1 MPQLHR
7 IALAG
12 CGGMGRRHLRSY
24 RVLGEAEPG
33 RAELAAVVDPELERA
48 EFVAAEAERLL
59 GRRPAAFGSLEEAAA
74 AVPELDV
81 ADIVAAPSA
90 HHRLTQAAA
99 AAGMHVLCEKPMAPT
114 VAACRAMQRA
124 AAQAGR
130 VLSIAEN
137 YRRDPLSRLA
147 RALVAGG
154 AIGELRS
161 LLDLSGSGGNR
172 GHAGAWRYLRAEGG
186 PILEAGVHDA
196 DLQQY
201 LAGPAIRVS
210 AQVRLHEARRVY
222 RGVPLK
228 AFHDHYAHR
237 NPAVAPADA
246 PDLLLATVEHAG
258 GALGQWRYDHS
269 VHGPGLRRFTLFG
282 SEGQIDLPGV
292 RNGRPLQVFRDDHAG
307 ALSDAAV
314 LALVPDFAL
323 DERTARLFGGAR
335 LARYANAGPGLG
347 GGADLKLLALE
358 LAELLDAA
366 DGGPPVEVGP
376 EVGLAAAALVLA
388 CHESSAAGRPV
399 TLAEVMDGTLDAYQR
414 PANEA
419 LRAPPPPAAGAL

>member
-1 MPQLHR
+1 MPQTHR
-7 IALAG
+7 VALAG

-33 RAELAAVVDPELERA
+33 RMELAAVVDTELERA
-48 EFVAAEAERLL
+48 EFVAAEAEQLL
-59 GRRPAAFGSLEEAAA
+59 DRRPAAFGSLEEAAA
-74 AVPELDV
+74 AVPALDV
-81 ADIVAAPSA
+81 VDIVAAPSA
-90 HHRLTQAAA
+90 HHRITRVAM

-114 VAACRAMQRA
+114 VAGCRAMQRA
-124 AAQAGR
+124 AEQGGR
-130 VLSIAEN
+130 VLSVAEN
-137 YRRDPLSRLA
+137 YRRDPISRLA
-147 RALVAGG
+147 HALVSAG

-161 LLDLSGSGGNR
+161 LIDLSGSGGSR
-172 GHAGAWRYLRAEGG
+172 GHAGPWRYRRSEGG
-186 PILEAGVHDA
+186 PILEAGVHNA

-201 LAGPAIRVS
+201 LAGPATWVS
-210 AQVRLHEARRVY
+210 GQVRLNERERRY

-228 AFHDHYAHR
+228 AFHDHYAHT

-258 GALGQWRYDHS
+258 GALGQWLYDDS

-292 RNGRPLQVFRDDHAG
+292 RSGRPLQVFRDDQDG
-307 ALSDAAV
+307 ALPAAAV
-314 LALVPDFAL
+314 LALVPEFAL
-323 DERTARLFGGAR
+323 DERTARLFGGER
-335 LARYANAGPGLG
+335 LARYETAGPGLG

-366 DGGPPVEVGP
+366 DGGPEVEVGA
-376 EVGLAAAALVLA
+376 EVGLAAVALVLA

-399 TLAEVMDGTLDAYQR
+399 TLTEVVDGTLDTYQR
-414 PANEA
+414 PANQA
-419 LRAPPPPAAGAL
+419 LRL